1 MKIICVEEHMLYPA
15 LAQAAAPATLAQ
27 APYLRDW
34 GSRVTDGVHV
44 ADNSRPHV
52 VANQQSTQLLMD
64 IDAGRLNDMDKAGM
78 DMQILSV
85 GGVPQMAPMPQA
97 AELHRAAND
106 AMAAACA
113 KHPGRF
119 AAFATLPWQEP
130 DAAIIELE
138 RAVKQLGFKGALIN
152 GRPDDAFL
160 DDARFDALLAKFAE
174 LEVPLYVHP
183 GLPVEAVRQAYYS
196 GFDKEVDARLAMFGW
211 GWHHEA
217 GIHVLRM
224 MLAGCFDRHP
234 GLQVISG
241 HWGEMLSFYLQR
253 LDDSIPQAASGLKR
267 TLTQTYREQVYV
279 SPSGMLTLAHFMFIR
294 ELMGSERILYSVDY
308 PYQSLDGARAFLEN
322 LPIPE
327 AEKALIAH
335 KNAEKLFR
343 L

>member
-1 MKIICVEEHMLYPA
+1 MIDIA
-15 LAQAAAPATLAQ
+15 LNL
-27 APYLRDW
+27 
-34 GSRVTDGVHV
+34 
-44 ADNSRPHV
+44 DN
-52 VANQQSTQLLMD
+52 
-64 IDAGRLNDMDKAGM
+64 
-78 DMQILSV
+78 
-85 GGVPQMAPMPQA
+85 
-97 AELHRAAND
+97 
-106 AMAAACA
+106 
-113 KHPGRF
+113 
-119 AAFATLPWQEP
+119 
-130 DAAIIELE
+130 
-138 RAVKQLGFKGALIN
+138 
-152 GRPDDAFL
+152 
-160 DDARFDALLAKFAE
+160 ARFDGLLAKFSE

-234 GLQVISG
+234 SLQVISG
-241 HWGEMLSFYLQR
+241 HWGEMLPFYLQR
-253 LDDSIPQAASGLKR
+253 LDDSLPQAATGLR
-267 TLTQTYREQVYV
+267 RSLTQTYREQVYV
-279 SPSGMLTLAHFMFIR
+279 SPSGMLTLPHFMFIR